1 MKVKWLLPILVLF
14 VSCQNKRYE
23 KREDLQGLS
32 EGEIVEKLGS
42 PLREKIILVHK
53 NSTFK
58 EYQSNL
64 FRLQDTLKHT
74 DTIRVKEMFWEY
86 KKKKQVV
93 WFIKQKKEWK
103 EYDNLIWSEDINF

>member
-1 MKVKWLLPILVLF
+1 
-14 VSCQNKRYE
+14 
-23 KREDLQGLS
+23 
-32 EGEIVEKLGS
+32 
-42 PLREKIILVHK
+42 
-53 NSTFK
+53 
-58 EYQSNL
+58 L